1 MENEKMNCDIDD
13 GVGFIPQLNKF
24 TLGNESALTNAGNT
38 THGGS
43 SCEIN
48 EFVRFKSFLEKSLTV
63 TREFFLPPERLKFG
77 LVPNRSLLSVLNIED
92 PGPWL
97 MTLQVAGCPT
107 CSNVLKEDDD
117 LKTIIQTQASL
128 VAEVSF
134 PFMSIVYLSSLFL
147 DSRISAI
154 DCTSLCLFACVV
166 YLMQSCYLSDLN

>member
-1 MENEKMNCDIDD
+1 MDCDIDD

-24 TLGNESALTNAGNT
+24 TLGNHSALSDAGNM

-48 EFVRFKSFLEKSLTV
+48 EFVRFKSFLEKSMTV

-92 PGPWL
+92 PGSWL

-107 CSNVLKEDDD
+107 CSNILKEGDD
-117 LKTIIQTQASL
+117 LKTFIQTQASL
-128 VAEVSF
+128 IAEVSF
-134 PFMSIVYLSSLFL
+134 PFMSFIFYLSSLF
-147 DSRISAI
+147 
-154 DCTSLCLFACVV
+154 
-166 YLMQSCYLSDLN
+166 